1 MQVFRI
7 CKREHGK
14 TGEQAMSGEG
24 GLHGSA
30 RWHTRGHRIVYT
42 ATSTPLATL
51 EIAVNLKQLKVI
63 PDYVALEVDVP
74 DDSIITLTASV
85 LPAGWDALDCEP
97 VVSRA
102 IGNRWLEGEVSLAL
116 QIPSVVIPDQYNVLI
131 NPRHPDFD
139 QVTFTDPMPFPF
151 DPRIKQ

>member
-7 CKREHGK
+7 CKKEHGT

-30 RWHTRGHRIVYT
+30 RWHTRGRRIIYT
-42 ATSTPLATL
+42 ATSAPLATL
-51 EIAVNLKQLKVI
+51 EIAVNLKQPKVI
-63 PDYVALEVDVP
+63 PDYVAVTVDVP
-74 DDSIITLTASV
+74 NDAIITLSASA
-85 LPAGWDALDCEP
+85 LPAGWDVRDSEP
-97 VVSRA
+97 LVSRA
-102 IGNRWLEGEVSLAL
+102 IGDRWLESEVSLAL
-116 QIPSVVIPDQYNVLI
+116 QIPSVVIADQYNVLI

-139 QVTFTDPMPFPF
+139 RVTFSNPMPFPF

>member
-102 IGNRWLEGEVSLAL
+102 IGDRWLEGEVSLAL

-139 QVTFTDPMPFPF
+139 QVTFADPIPFPF

>member
-7 CKREHGK
+7 CKKEHGR

-30 RWHTRGHRIVYT
+30 RWHTRGHRIIYT

-51 EIAVNLKQLKVI
+51 EIAVNLKQPKVI
-63 PDYVALEVDVP
+63 PDYVMLEVDVP
-74 DDSIITLTASV
+74 DDRIITLRASA
-85 LPAGWDALDCEP
+85 LPAGWDVRDSEP
-97 VVSRA
+97 NVSRA
-102 IGNRWLEGEVSLAL
+102 IGDLWLDNEVSLAL
-116 QIPSVVIPDQYNVLI
+116 QIPSVVIANQYNVLI
-131 NPRHPDFD
+131 NPRHPNFD
-139 QVTFTDPMPFPF
+139 QVTFADPVPFPF